1 MLHRAARNA
10 YSWWWA
16 SHIRTKQSK
25 WLDQNL
31 QDMEEKV
38 EYVLKII
45 DEDGESFASRAEMY
59 YRRRPELLNFIED
72 FFRSYR
78 ALAERFDHLSKDLQ
92 TANRTIAT
100 VYPERVQLSM
110 EDEDG
115 EHFLA
120 AIEPHNESNEP
131 PKSLPAAPKLSVPKV
146 PSFAKRNAKPSRLM
160 SKKGLIKF
168 NVDNATTAA
177 PPTSGLKKSEALQE
191 IDRLQKEILG
201 LQTEKE
207 FIKSSYENGL
217 ARYWEIEE
225 HVTEMQTKV
234 SSLQDEFGI
243 GTMIEDDEARTLMTA
258 TALNSCQ
265 ETLAR
270 LQEKQKQS
278 VEDVIAEHQKIL
290 EVLGKFETLKGKF
303 VSHLPHP
310 QVLSEVNKSSN
321 PDSELKKLNRQV
333 ETSETKKYNPEKV
346 HSKVKELQANSAT
359 SSMSD
364 LAEKVDEL
372 VDKVIYLESALSSQN
387 AYVTRLRAETNELH
401 SHLTKAEEE
410 KGSLVEDSESMSKR
424 IRQLEEELLNV
435 QNLKDYHRQPHLTE
449 ASCSFDDL
457 SDKLLNKKQ
466 DEDVKD
472 TLLSNK
478 VIGVSAV
485 DKAKQFQAH
494 KATIPGANVLG
505 SSIGISSKD
514 CLKKEGLQAEEGCLK
529 VDQQNL
535 VESHLSNDTQDGQTG
550 VALEANQGVSGVD
563 KAKQFQVHETIIA
576 ERNVLGISKGVSTND
591 GLKKEGLQQPEGCLE
606 DDRQNYAES
615 HSSNDN
621 QDGKRVGTLE
631 ANYGVSGVDKAKQIQ
646 VHEAVIPG
654 ANVLGISKGVSTN
667 DGLKKE
673 GLQQPEGCLEDDQ
686 QNYAE
691 SHSSNDTQDGKRV
704 GTLEANHGVSGVD
717 KAKQF
722 QVHEEVIPGENV
734 QGISKRVS
742 SKEGLK
748 KEVLQ
753 EHERCLEIDWQ
764 NFVEGHSINNT
775 QEGQMGGTSEAN
787 QGISGVDKEKQFQ
800 VHEAI
805 TPGANVPGITK
816 GVNSEDGLKKEV
828 LHEQEVCLDVDQKKL
843 VESHLSN
850 DPRDGQMGGTLEANQ
865 GSGLTDK
872 EMMTTTTHLVAS
884 QGVCVR
890 EKLKT
895 DICADQDHSGKA
907 EYTMYVDSNFG
918 NTHNSFQSED
928 AAANQQNYY
937 KGTEY
942 NVKSPG
948 YDSMISKQ
956 IRIGEEAK
964 KQDNLIP
971 FEGKEEKFPKADHHD
986 QDNFTKNGPLEE
998 AADVGIEKGFD
1009 RSQHGHVEQRWTNDI
1024 ANRSDDFPGSAPVDQ
1039 KKDSKESECITSPGC
1054 DAMISKQVR
1063 MGEEAKKQ
1071 DIWDNLI
1078 KGKAEKLSIS
1088 DLQYDHDDLTKTG
1101 PAKDAEEVEIEKGFD
1116 KSQDVHVTDHGSA
1129 TRKNVGKVE
1138 QTGTNDL
1145 ADRRDDFPSSIKD
1158 KAEKLYKTNHQNLL
1172 NDFFQDAPSTDS
1184 PDVNME
1190 RGFVGSGSFHISND
1204 DLAAKRHVKK
1214 EKQAR
1219 TLDAADTHDHLNM
1232 SLEGKEEKLY
1242 KSYHQNYT
1250 MDCSQNSPLRDSPEV
1265 EMEMRF
1271 GESDL
1276 HVSDNESA
1284 IRRDMRMEEQA
1295 GTTAITEKSDCL
1307 HLPREGKDENSQKSD
1322 HLNYQYDLRI
1332 RNAADIKMEKA
1343 YREREHINISDD
1355 FSAIR
1360 EERTEELAVRDDPHA
1375 EMEESNKSL
1384 SLSSSND
1391 SAISKDVRMEQQ
1403 ASRINIADKC
1413 ASSTSEEGK
1422 ISSDQRSYFN
1432 DLLQVSPSGATRDD
1446 TSGRGS
1452 KEDVHTMNPPR
1463 HDSIFFKDTEIQIQ
1477 KLEYDPLNSENYLDN
1492 IHVKG
1497 QGSTLQKSTPE
1508 KPDQDEG
1515 TRASISGSGI
1525 SIAMN
1530 NKGREKVGDDHD
1542 VKVAVGSATESF
1554 SKLNESKQSDNSL
1567 RNMDFRNNIKSEEQ
1581 NNDFIQ
1587 VKTDGDF
1594 PLSNWHNQLEEHSAK
1609 VQVRDIPST
1618 GPDNELEEW
1627 ESILDNLPSVLR
1639 DSKRE
1644 DLHKDEFPDQGNQEF
1659 RTVHNGLYME
1669 QEESRLED
1677 DQPNWRELFLNS
1689 LDDREK
1695 ILLEEY
1701 TSVLRNF
1708 KGVKKKLN
1716 DAEKKR
1722 RASHFQYVVQMKVL
1736 KNANALKDAQILSLQ
1751 HRLNLLQSKDVE
1763 TEFLDKALAHST
1775 DIRQEETI
1783 PEETRIL
1790 RIGGD
1795 DGDIKVTDVD
1805 ETHSFTTVEEKVRMD
1820 IDDLLEENIELW
1832 LRFSTSFHQIHKFQT
1847 SVQDLQAEIKKVK
1860 EECNQG
1866 TGQPQSLLS
1875 GIRPIY
1881 RHLREIQ
1888 TELTLWLDHN
1898 AMLKDD
1904 LQHRLSSLSNILDV
1918 ITRLSKSGSKE
1929 NDPVLNAY
1937 QAAKFQGEILNMKQE
1952 NNKLAGELE
1961 VGFECIRK
1969 LQDEI
1974 RSTLSNLDEELGL
1987 KNQQARP
1994 RSRIPLRSFLF
2005 GVKLKN
2011 KRPSI
2016 FSCVNPALQKQY
2028 SDLTAVPK

>member
-59 YRRRPELLNFIED
+59 YRRRPELLNFVED

-120 AIEPHNESNEP
+120 AIEPHNESNDP

-168 NVDNATTAA
+168 NVDDAIAA
-177 PPTSGLKKSEALQE
+177 ARPTSGLKKSEALQE

-243 GTMIEDDEARTLMTA
+243 GTMIEDEEARTLMTA

-265 ETLAR
+265 DTLAR

-333 ETSETKKYNPEKV
+333 ETSETEKHNPEKV

-387 AYVTRLRAETNELH
+387 AYVNRLRAETNELH

-410 KGSLVEDSESMSKR
+410 KGTLVEDSGSMSKR
-424 IRQLEEELLNV
+424 IRQLEEELLSV
-435 QNLKDYHRQPHLTE
+435 QNLKDYHHQPHLTE

-457 SDKLLNKKQ
+457 SEKLHNKRK

-472 TLLSNK
+472 TLPSNK
-478 VIGVSAV
+478 VIGVSGV
-485 DKAKQFQAH
+485 DKAEHFQAQE
-494 KATIPGANVLG
+494 ATIPGANVLG
-505 SSIGISSKD
+505 SSKGISSKD
-514 CLKKEGLQAEEGCLK
+514 CLKKEVLQEQEGCLE
-529 VDQQNL
+529 VDQQNF
-535 VESHLSNDTQDGQTG
+535 VKSHLSNDARDGQTG
-550 VALEANQGVSGVD
+550 VALEANQGVSSVY

-591 GLKKEGLQQPEGCLE
+591 RLKKEGLQQPEG
-606 DDRQNYAES
+606 Y
-615 HSSNDN
+615 
-621 QDGKRVGTLE
+621 
-631 ANYGVSGVDKAKQIQ
+631 
-646 VHEAVIPG
+646 
-654 ANVLGISKGVSTN
+654 
-667 DGLKKE
+667 
-673 GLQQPEGCLEDDQ
+673 LEDDQ

-691 SHSSNDTQDGKRV
+691 SHSSNDTQDGKRIGTLEANYGV
-704 GTLEANHGVSGVD
+704 SGVDKAKQFQVHEAVIPRANVQGISKGVCTNDGLKKEGFQQPEGCPEDDQQNYAESHSSNYTRDGKRAGTLEANHGVSGVD

-722 QVHEEVIPGENV
+722 QVHEAVIPGENV
-734 QGISKRVS
+734 LRISKGVN

-748 KEVLQ
+748 KEVVQQL
-753 EHERCLEIDWQ
+753 EGCLEDDHQ
-764 NFVEGHSINNT
+764 NHVG
-775 QEGQMGGTSEAN
+775 
-787 QGISGVDKEKQFQ
+787 
-800 VHEAI
+800 
-805 TPGANVPGITK
+805 
-816 GVNSEDGLKKEV
+816 
-828 LHEQEVCLDVDQKKL
+828 
-843 VESHLSN
+843 SHLSN
-850 DPRDGQMGGTLEANQ
+850 DSRDGQTGGTLEANQ

-872 EMMTTTTHLVAS
+872 EMMTMTTPHLVAS
-884 QGVCVR
+884 EGVRVR

-907 EYTMYVDSNFG
+907 EYTMYTDSKFG
-918 NTHNSFQSED
+918 NAYNSFQSED
-928 AAANQQNYY
+928 AAASQQNYY

-942 NVKSPG
+942 NVKSPD
-948 YDSMISKQ
+948 YDAMISKQ
-956 IRIGEEAK
+956 IGIGQEAK

-971 FEGKEEKFPKADHHD
+971 FEDKEEKFPKADLQND
-986 QDNFTKNGPLEE
+986 QDNFPKNGPLEE

-1009 RSQHGHVEQRWTNDI
+1009 RSQHGHVEQRWTNDT
-1024 ANRSDDFPGSAPVDQ
+1024 ANRSDDFPGSAPVNQ
-1039 KKDSKESECITSPGC
+1039 KKDSKESECVTSPGC
-1054 DAMISKQVR
+1054 DAMISKQIR

-1101 PAKDAEEVEIEKGFD
+1101 FAKDAEEVEIEKGFG
-1116 KSQDVHVTDHGSA
+1116 KCQDVHVTDHGSA

-1138 QTGTNDL
+1138 QTGTNYL

-1158 KAEKLYKTNHQNLL
+1158 KEEKFTKTNHQNHL
-1172 NDFFQDAPSTDS
+1172 NDFFQDTPSTDS
-1184 PDVNME
+1184 PDVNIE
-1190 RGFVGSGSFHISND
+1190 RGFVGSESFLISND
-1204 DLAAKRHVKK
+1204 DLATKRHVKK
-1214 EKQAR
+1214 EKQAGAK
-1219 TLDAADTHDHLNM
+1219 DAADKHDHLNI
-1232 SLEGKEEKLY
+1232 SVEGKEEKLY
-1242 KSYHQNYT
+1242 KTYHQNYT
-1250 MDCSQNSPLRDSPEV
+1250 MNRSQNSPLRNSPEAK
-1265 EMEMRF
+1265 MEMSF
-1271 GESDL
+1271 GESEI

-1284 IRRDMRMEEQA
+1284 IRRDMRMEEHA
-1295 GTTAITEKSDCL
+1295 GTTANAEKSDCS
-1307 HLPREGKDENSQKSD
+1307 HIPPEGKEENIQKSN
-1322 HLNYQYDLRI
+1322 HPINQYDLPI
-1332 RNAADIKMEKA
+1332 RNAAEIKMEKA
-1343 YREREHINISDD
+1343 FRERERINISDD

-1360 EERTEELAVRDDPHA
+1360 EERTDELAVRDDPHA
-1375 EMEESNKSL
+1375 EMEESDKSR

-1391 SAISKDVRMEQQ
+1391 SAISKDVRVEQQ
-1403 ASRINIADKC
+1403 ASRINVADKC

-1422 ISSDQRSYFN
+1422 ISSDQGSYFN
-1432 DLLQVSPSGATRDD
+1432 DLLQVSPSGATQDEI
-1446 TSGRGS
+1446 SGRGF
-1452 KEDVHTMNPPR
+1452 KENVHTTNPPR
-1463 HDSIFFKDTEIQIQ
+1463 HDSIFFKDAEIQLQ
-1477 KLEYDPLNSENYLDN
+1477 KLEYDPSNSENYRDN
-1492 IHVKG
+1492 IQVKG

-1508 KPDQDEG
+1508 KSYQDEG
-1515 TRASISGSGI
+1515 TGASISGSGT
-1525 SIAMN
+1525 SIGMDD
-1530 NKGREKVGDDHD
+1530 KGREKVGDDHD
-1542 VKVAVGSATESF
+1542 VNVAVGSATESF
-1554 SKLNESKQSDNSL
+1554 SKLNESKQSEKSL
-1567 RNMDFRNNIKSEEQ
+1567 RKIDFRNNIKSEEQ
-1581 NNDFIQ
+1581 TNDFIQ

-1594 PLSNWHNQLEEHSAK
+1594 PQTNWHNQLEKHSAK

-1618 GPDNELEEW
+1618 GSDNELEEW
-1627 ESILDNLPSVLR
+1627 ESILDNLPSVLK

-1644 DLHKDEFPDQGNQEF
+1644 DVHKDEFSDQGNQEF

-1669 QEESRLED
+1669 QDESGLED

-1763 TEFLDKALAHST
+1763 TEFLDKALSHST
-1775 DIRQEETI
+1775 DMRTEETA

-1790 RIGGD
+1790 DIGDD

-1832 LRFSTSFHQIHKFQT
+1832 LRFSTSFHQLHKFQT

-1860 EECNQG
+1860 EECNQD

-1961 VGFECIRK
+1961 VAIECIRK

>member
-59 YRRRPELLNFIED
+59 YRRRPELLNLVED

-92 TANRTIAT
+92 NANRTIAT

-120 AIEPHNESNEP
+120 AIEPPSESNEP

-168 NVDNATTAA
+168 NVDDATTAA
-177 PPTSGLKKSEALQE
+177 RPSSGLKKFDALQE

-310 QVLSEVNKSSN
+310 QVLSEVNKSFN

-333 ETSETKKYNPEKV
+333 ETSETEKHNPEKV

-387 AYVTRLRAETNELH
+387 AYVNRLRAETNELY

-424 IRQLEEELLNV
+424 IRQLEEELLRV
-435 QNLKDYHRQPHLTE
+435 QNLKHHQPHLTE

-457 SDKLLNKKQ
+457 SEKLLNKKQ

-472 TLLSNK
+472 TLQSNK

-494 KATIPGANVLG
+494 EAVIPGANVLG
-505 SSIGISSKD
+505 SSIGTSTKD
-514 CLKKEGLQAEEGCLK
+514 CLKKEVLQEQEGCLDI
-529 VDQQNL
+529 DQQNL
-535 VESHLSNDTQDGQTG
+535 VESHLSNDARDGQTG
-550 VALEANQGVSGVD
+550 VALEANQGVSGVY

-576 ERNVLGISKGVSTND
+576 ERNVLSISKGVSTND

-606 DDRQNYAES
+606 DVQQNYAES
-615 HSSNDN
+615 HSSNDPR
-621 QDGKRVGTLE
+621 DGKWVGTLE
-631 ANYGVSGVDKAKQIQ
+631 ANHGVSGVDKAKQFQ

-654 ANVLGISKGVSTN
+654 ANVVGISKGVSTN

-673 GLQQPEGCLEDDQ
+673 GLQEQERCLEIDH

-704 GTLEANHGVSGVD
+704 GTLEANHRASGVD
-717 KAKQF
+717 KAKQL
-722 QVHEEVIPGENV
+722 QVHEAVILGANV
-734 QGISKRVS
+734 QGISKCAS
-742 SKEGLK
+742 SKEGMK

-753 EHERCLEIDWQ
+753 EQECCLEIDRQ
-764 NFVEGHSINNT
+764 NCTESHSRNDT
-775 QEGQMGGTSEAN
+775 QEGQTAGTSEAN
-787 QGISGVDKEKQFQ
+787 QGISGVDKAKQFQ

-805 TPGANVPGITK
+805 TPGATVQGISK
-816 GVNSEDGLKKEV
+816 GVNSKGGLKKEV
-828 LHEQEVCLDVDQKKL
+828 LQQPAGCLDDHQNHVG
-843 VESHLSN
+843 SHLSN
-850 DPRDGQMGGTLEANQ
+850 DPRDGRTCGTLEANQ

-872 EMMTTTTHLVAS
+872 ETTTTPRLVAS
-884 QGVCVR
+884 QGVRVR

-907 EYTMYVDSNFG
+907 EYTMYADSKVG
-918 NTHNSFQSED
+918 NAYNSFQSEE

-942 NVKSPG
+942 VKSHG
-948 YDSMISKQ
+948 YDVMISKQ
-956 IRIGEEAK
+956 MRAGEEAK

-971 FEGKEEKFPKADHHD
+971 FEGKEEKFPKANHHD

-1024 ANRSDDFPGSAPVDQ
+1024 ANRSDDFPGSAPVNQ
-1039 KKDSKESECITSPGC
+1039 KDSKESECITSPGC
-1054 DAMISKQVR
+1054 DAMISKQIR

-1071 DIWDNLI
+1071 DIWHNLI

-1101 PAKDAEEVEIEKGFD
+1101 TAKDAEEVEIEKGFD

-1138 QTGTNDL
+1138 QTGTKNL
-1145 ADRRDDFPSSIKD
+1145 ADRRDVFPSSIKD
-1158 KAEKLYKTNHQNLL
+1158 KEEKLYKTNHQNHL
-1172 NDFFQDAPSTDS
+1172 NDIFQDAPSTDS

-1190 RGFVGSGSFHISND
+1190 RGFVGSESFHISND
-1204 DLAAKRHVKK
+1204 DLATKRHVNK

-1219 TLDAADTHDHLNM
+1219 AKDAADKRDHLNI
-1232 SLEGKEEKLY
+1232 SVEGKEEKLY
-1242 KSYHQNYT
+1242 KTNHQNYT
-1250 MDCSQNSPLRDSPEV
+1250 TDCSQNSLLRDSPEV
-1265 EMEMRF
+1265 KMEMRF
-1271 GESDL
+1271 GESDQ
-1276 HVSDNESA
+1276 HVSDDESA
-1284 IRRDMRMEEQA
+1284 IRRDTRMEEQA
-1295 GTTAITEKSDCL
+1295 DATAIAEKSDRL
-1307 HLPREGKDENSQKSD
+1307 HIPPEGKEENIQKSN
-1322 HLNYQYDLRI
+1322 HPNYQYDLPI
-1332 RNAADIKMEKA
+1332 RNAADIKMEKEF
-1343 YREREHINISDD
+1343 REREHINISDD

-1360 EERTEELAVRDDPHA
+1360 EEKTDDLAVRDDPHA
-1375 EMEESNKSL
+1375 EMEESDKSQ
-1384 SLSSSND
+1384 SLRSSND
-1391 SAISKDVRMEQQ
+1391 SAISKDVRVEQQ
-1403 ASRINIADKC
+1403 ASRINIADKS

-1422 ISSDQRSYFN
+1422 ISSDQGSYFN
-1432 DLLQVSPSGATRDD
+1432 DLLQASPSGATQDD
-1446 TSGRGS
+1446 ISGRGF
-1452 KEDVHTMNPPR
+1452 KEDVHTTNPPR
-1463 HDSIFFKDTEIQIQ
+1463 HDSIFFKDTEIQLQ
-1477 KLEYDPLNSENYLDN
+1477 KLEYDPSNSENYLDN
-1492 IHVKG
+1492 IQVKG
-1497 QGSTLQKSTPE
+1497 QGSTLRKSTPE
-1508 KPDQDEG
+1508 KSDQDEG
-1515 TRASISGSGI
+1515 TGASISGSGT

-1530 NKGREKVGDDHD
+1530 DKGREKVGDDHD
-1542 VKVAVGSATESF
+1542 VNVAVGSATESF

-1567 RNMDFRNNIKSEEQ
+1567 RKMEFRNNIKSEEQ

-1594 PLSNWHNQLEEHSAK
+1594 PQSNWHNQLEKHSAK
-1609 VQVRDIPST
+1609 VQVREIPST

-1627 ESILDNLPSVLR
+1627 ESILDNLPSVLK

-1669 QEESRLED
+1669 QDESGLED

-1751 HRLNLLQSKDVE
+1751 HRLNLLQSNDAE
-1763 TEFLDKALAHST
+1763 TEFLGKALSHST
-1775 DIRQEETI
+1775 DMRPEETA

-1790 RIGGD
+1790 DIGED

-1832 LRFSTSFHQIHKFQT
+1832 LRFSTSFHQLHKFQT

-1860 EECNQG
+1860 EECNQD
-1866 TGQPQSLLS
+1866 TVQPQSLLS

-1929 NDPVLNAY
+1929 NDTVLNAY

-1961 VGFECIRK
+1961 VAIECIRK